1 MLDAAIQLN
10 NPEEGVYGII
20 LAGSPKGPGIWVL
33 SDFIYQAGADILDEE
48 GNVAFDSPEGV
59 HALQFMTDLVT
70 EHQVAP
76 PGTADFLWGDSR
88 NLFSQGRGAMV
99 IEFNDIIPLLE
110 GPDSAV
116 SGKYDLALLPEEAR
130 RGTNNAGW

>member
-70 EHQVAP
+70 EHQVRSEEH
-76 PGTADFLWGDSR
+76 TSELQSR
-88 NLFSQGRGAMV
+88 ENLVCRL
-99 IEFNDIIPLLE
+99 LLE
-110 GPDSAV
+110 
-116 SGKYDLALLPEEAR
+116 KK
-130 RGTNNAGW
+130 N